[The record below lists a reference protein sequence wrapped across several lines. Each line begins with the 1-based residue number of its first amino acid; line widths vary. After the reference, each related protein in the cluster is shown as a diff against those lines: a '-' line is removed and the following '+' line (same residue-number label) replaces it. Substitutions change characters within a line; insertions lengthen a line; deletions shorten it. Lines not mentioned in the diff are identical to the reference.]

1 MDQQPPAI
9 AERLLAAQVEVQAH
23 TDRDARW
30 VESLFSAFMASF
42 YYWQAPSP
50 LVLAWLALR
59 IAVHLTGQQMSRR
72 YLADAGRARRGR
84 RWAQRYTAF
93 STFDGAAWGAGTWLL
108 PAAGDPLQHG
118 VAVIVIT
125 VASSAAIYATQV
137 WSVVLAW
144 VLPMNAALVAALLWQ
159 REPVFLFMAACV
171 VVNLGLVLHF
181 GRQQPRLMTEALRMR
196 FEKEALAEQLAQQ
209 VWIAR
214 QADQE
219 KTRFLAAAS
228 HDLRQPMHAITLFGA
243 VLEKALAD
251 HPQRANAARLMRAVD
266 ALSISFTTLL
276 DVSRL
281 DAGAVVATQIAAPL
295 NPVLR
300 ALSQTFVPLAE
311 ERGLQL
317 RLRATPLWV
326 QTDPQLLQRLLANL
340 LDNALK
346 YTPRGGVLVVARA
359 RGTAV
364 WIDVCDTGIGIEADD
379 HDAIF
384 REFYQLDNP
393 GRDRR
398 RGLGMGLAIVQRLAR
413 LLQHEVRL
421 HSRPGRGS
429 CFRVVL
435 AAAAGALPGP
445 QSGWVESDPD
455 PAPVGRQPLPRH
467 VLLVDDEGDIA
478 SAMQVVMQDAGVH
491 LARARDPDTA
501 RALCTQ
507 AQARGVPFEA
517 LICDLRLAEGVD
529 GLALALALR
538 AEYAGS
544 ARLLP
549 TLIVTGETAP
559 EPIQRVRAS
568 GLAVLFKPVSAS
580 ALLQVL
586 ADLTKPAG

>member
-1 MDQQPPAI
+1 MNWQPPAI

-23 TDRDARW
+23 TDRDSRW
-30 VESLFSAFMASF
+30 VETLFSAFMAAF
-42 YYWQAPSP
+42 YYWQAPSS

-72 YLADAGRARRGR
+72 YLADARRAQRGR
-84 RWAQRYTAF
+84 SWVHRFTAF
-93 STFDGAAWGAGTWLL
+93 SIFDSAAWGAGAWLL
-108 PAAGDPLQHG
+108 PASGDPLQHG

-159 REPVFLFMAACV
+159 GEPVFLFMAACV
-171 VVNLGLVLHF
+171 AVNLGLVLHF
-181 GRQQPRLMTEALRMR
+181 GHQQQRLMTEALRTR
-196 FEKEALAEQLAQQ
+196 FEKEALAEQLEQQ
-209 VWIAR
+209 MQIVR

-243 VLEKALAD
+243 VLEQALAD
-251 HPQRANAARLMRAVD
+251 HPQHANATRLMRAVD
-266 ALSISFTTLL
+266 ALSNSFTTLL

-281 DAGAVVATQIAAPL
+281 DAGAVVATPIATPL

-326 QTDPQLLQRLLANL
+326 QTDPQLLQQLLANL

-346 YTPRGGVLVVARA
+346 YTPQGGVLVVARA
-359 RGTAV
+359 RSGAV
-364 WIDVCDTGIGIEADD
+364 WIDVCDTGIGIEARD

-413 LLQHEVRL
+413 LLQHDVRL

-435 AAAAGALPGP
+435 GAAASAP
-445 QSGWVESDPD
+445 PD
-455 PAPVGRQPLPRH
+455 PESGPVELDLDLASTGHRPLPRR
-467 VLLVDDEGDIA
+467 VLLIDDEDDIA
-478 SAMQVVMQDAGVH
+478 SAMQSVMQDAGVH
-491 LARARDPDTA
+491 LARASDPDTA
-501 RALCTQ
+501 RQHCLR
-507 AQARGVPFEA
+507 AQGRGEPFEA
-517 LICDLRLAEGVD
+517 LICDLRLADGVD
-529 GLALALALR
+529 GLVLALALR
-538 AEYAGS
+538 AEYADAAGP
-544 ARLLP
+544 LP

-559 EPIQRVRAS
+559 DPIQRVRAS
-568 GLAVLFKPVSAS
+568 GLPVLFKPVSA
-580 ALLQVL
+580 ATLLQAL
-586 ADLTKPAG
+586 AELTNAPG